1 MISISIQNFGCRVNQ
16 AEAFLWADEFQKNGV
31 SLEKNYLQSDF
42 ILVNSCTLTHRTDR
56 DVKQF
61 INKVTRSNPKARV
74 IVTGCL
80 VDGAYDE
87 LEEMPQVWRLFRN
100 SEKKDLT
107 EKVLSLIPPQEKAP
121 SREWPFRSRALLKI
135 QDGCSFQCT
144 FCIIPKVRGKSISL
158 AQEEILS
165 QGRKFIDQ
173 GFKEIVLTGIHL
185 CSYGHDLNPKSS
197 FLELL
202 QEIERLKDL
211 RKIRLSS
218 LDPRFLNPPLLD
230 HLVSSKKICPH
241 FHLSL
246 QHGSDD
252 ILRRMGRRI
261 KVDDFRRI
269 LNHLRDHLALASL
282 GADIIVGFPGEQE
295 NDFRQTYEFLRQSPL
310 TYFHVFPYSPRPG
323 TPASSWPQVDE
334 RVKKERASL
343 LRGLSQKKRFDFH
356 RLSVGEELDGI
367 VIKREKGRAR
377 VLTSNYLDVFVLD
390 CPHEER
396 EEVRVKIERV
406 GQKEIKGEIIPPF
419 SS

>member
-1 MISISIQNFGCRVNQ
+1 
-16 AEAFLWADEFQKNGV
+16 
-31 SLEKNYLQSDF
+31 
-42 ILVNSCTLTHRTDR
+42 
-56 DVKQF
+56 
-61 INKVTRSNPKARV
+61 
-74 IVTGCL
+74 
-80 VDGAYDE
+80 
-87 LEEMPQVWRLFRN
+87 
-100 SEKKDLT
+100 
-107 EKVLSLIPPQEKAP
+107 
-121 SREWPFRSRALLKI
+121 LKI

-158 AQEEILS
+158 PQEEILS

-202 QEIERLKDL
+202 QAIEGLKGL

-218 LDPRFLNPPLLD
+218 LDPRFLSAPLLD
-230 HLVSSKKICPH
+230 HLVSSRKICPH

-261 KVDDFRRI
+261 KVADFRRI
-269 LNHLRDHLALASL
+269 LTYLRENLALASL

-295 NDFRQTYEFLRQSPL
+295 GDFRQTYEFLRRSPL

-334 RVKKERASL
+334 KVKKERASL
-343 LRGLSQKKRFDFH
+343 LRGLSQQKRFDFH

-367 VIKREKGRAR
+367 VIKRENGKAR
-377 VLTSNYLDVFVLD
+377 VLTSNYLDVSVFN
-390 CPHEER
+390 CPHEEKK
-396 EEVRVKIERV
+396 EVRVKIERV
-406 GQKEIKGEIIPPF
+406 SQKEIKGEIIPPF
-419 SS
+419 DS